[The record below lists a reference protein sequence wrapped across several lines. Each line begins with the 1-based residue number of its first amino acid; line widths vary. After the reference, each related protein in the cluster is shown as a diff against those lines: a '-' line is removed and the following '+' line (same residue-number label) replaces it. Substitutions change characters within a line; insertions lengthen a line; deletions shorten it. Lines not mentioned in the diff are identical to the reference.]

1 MRISQKGKL
10 MKYKKSNIITVMLI
24 LTISLIVI
32 SSNGCSEDSV
42 TTGTGSD
49 NLELSVFSSNESIG
63 SGSILILD
71 TVKIL
76 ISDIKLN
83 VSNNNEDSLNFKT
96 GPFVLYLDLFSNVTF
111 ISSAIV
117 SSGTYDKI
125 SFKVHKLN
133 NNETVSDPEFS
144 DPNGNYSVIVK
155 GSYNG
160 VRFVYR
166 STKSAHQKITFP
178 LNLDLESSGRSN
190 LTLFVRPYLW
200 FYGSNNVFLDPLD
213 PSNSNEI
220 DNNIKDNINNNF
232 RCFVDNDKNGL
243 PG

>member
-1 MRISQKGKL
+1 MNYIKNK
-10 MKYKKSNIITVMLI
+10 ITTVLLI
-24 LTISLIVI
+24 LTVSFIFISL
-32 SSNGCSEDSV
+32 NGCSEDSV
-42 TTGTGSD
+42 STSSGED
-49 NLELSVFSSNESIG
+49 NLELSVFSSSESIG
-63 SGSILILD
+63 SGSILFLD

-83 VSNNNEDSLNFKT
+83 VSNDNEDSVNFKT

-111 ISSAIV
+111 ISSAII
-117 SSGTYDKI
+117 SSGTYDKV

-133 NNETVSDPEFS
+133 NNETVPDPDFA
-144 DPNGNYSVIVK
+144 DANGRYSVVVK

-166 STKSAHQKITFP
+166 SSKSAHQKITFP
-178 LNLDLESSGRSN
+178 FNLDLESAGRSN

-213 PSNSNEI
+213 PSNTNEI

-232 RCFVDNDKNGL
+232 RCFVDNDRNGL